1 LRKIVKRQGLHEQ
14 VEFLGQVSPDELAG
28 LYRRCAVFVFPSSVE
43 TFGNPLVEAMASG
56 APIASSNSAAMPEVV
71 GDAALFFDPAD
82 VGGMAATLD
91 RLLEDAELR
100 RELGARALANSG
112 DFSWPKT
119 AARTLDVLKEAAQR
133 PSPGR

>member
-1 LRKIVKRQGLHEQ
+1 MFILQFARIVNMCVAGCRNQRQFPGARPTLDGSFALHGGGAAG
-14 VEFLGQVSPDELAG
+14 VALGVHELQRAAG
-28 LYRRCAVFVFPSSVE
+28 ARV
-43 TFGNPLVEAMASG
+43 
-56 APIASSNSAAMPEVV
+56 APAAARAVV